1 MLPVSNLHDIFYPMT
16 AELYYSESKQNAL
29 GIVEKNWVYDR
40 TIKCSI
46 ISAMSDKTITGEIK
60 NTSSSFK
67 YDSEVVLR
75 TNSDI
80 QEKHNGTI
88 YPITEILI
96 TNVKDPSGRLVWREK
111 NDKGSQF
118 ELKTFVPSY
127 NYSHNVEFYRGYL
140 SRSTKQAEVLY

>member
-1 MLPVSNLHDIFYPMT
+1 MLPVSNIHDIFYPMT
-16 AELYYSESKQNAL
+16 AELYYAESKQNAL
-29 GIVEKNWVYDR
+29 GIIEKNWVYDR

-60 NTSSSFK
+60 NTSSTFK

-80 QEKHNGTI
+80 QEKKNGTI

-96 TNVKDPSGRLVWREK
+96 TNIKDPLGRLVWREK
-111 NDKGSQF
+111 DDKGSQF

-127 NYSHNVEFYRGYL
+127 NYAHNVEFYRGYL